1 MNFIEELQWRG
12 LYFDATPGTAE
23 HLNSGSRTGYIGFDP
38 SAPSLGIGNLVQIML
53 LSHFQRAGHKPIAL
67 IGGATGMIGDPSGK
81 SEERKLLS
89 EDIIRANE
97 EKIRLQ
103 LSRFLDFSGSHAAT
117 IENNFQWYKNMT
129 VLDFLRDVGKHLTVN
144 YMMAKDS
151 VKSRLE
157 TGISYTEFTYQLLQG
172 YDFYWLNTHK
182 GCSLQMGGSDQWGN
196 ITAGIEL
203 TRRKSGHEVFA
214 VTSPLVAQSDGK
226 KFGKSEKGNVFLD
239 PELTSPY
246 KFYQFWLN
254 VSDEDA
260 GRYLKI
266 FTFMNR
272 EEIEAM
278 QAQHLSEPH
287 LRLLQQALAK
297 DLTIRVHS
305 EDDYQQAVHASKI
318 LFGQSTGAELR
329 ALSNRDFEEIFE
341 GVPAKK
347 ISRSL
352 LETGMDVMQLLVDET
367 QFFPSRG
374 DARRMILGHGASI
387 NKQHVELNQNIS
399 AAELI
404 NNRYLLLQ
412 KGKKNYFL
420 VIAE

>member
-1 MNFIEELQWRG
+1 MNFIEQLKWRG
-12 LYFDATPGTAE
+12 LYFDATPGAEE
-23 HLNSGSRTGYIGFDP
+23 HLNTGSRIGYIGFDP

-53 LSHFQRAGHKPIAL
+53 LTHFQRAGHKPIAL
-67 IGGATGMIGDPSGK
+67 VGGATGMIGDPSGK

-89 EDIIRANE
+89 EDTIRANE
-97 EKIRLQ
+97 EKIKQQ
-103 LSRFLDFSGSHAAT
+103 LSKFLDFTGANAAT
-117 IENNFQWYKNMT
+117 IENNFQWYKDMT
-129 VLDFLRDVGKHLTVN
+129 VLEFLRDVGKHLTVN

-172 YDFYWLNTHK
+172 FDYYWLNNHRYCT
-182 GCSLQMGGSDQWGN
+182 LQMGGSDQWGN

-203 TRRKSGHEVFA
+203 TRRKSGNEVFA
-214 VTSPLVAQSDGK
+214 ITSPLITQSDGK
-226 KFGKSEKGNVFLD
+226 KFGKSEKGNIFLD
-239 PELTSPY
+239 ASLTSPY

-260 GRYLKI
+260 AKYLKI
-266 FTFMNR
+266 FTLMTKAEIDML
-272 EEIEAM
+272 EEK
-278 QAQHLSEPH
+278 HLAEPH

-297 DLTIRVHS
+297 DITIRVHS
-305 EDDYQQAVHASKI
+305 EEDYNHAIRASKI
-318 LFGQSTGAELR
+318 LFGQSTGEELR
-329 ALSNRDFEEIFE
+329 SLSDRDFEEIFE

-347 ISRSL
+347 ITKSL
-352 LETGMDVMQLLVDET
+352 LEQGIDVMQLMVDET

-374 DARRMILGHGASI
+374 EARRIIQGNGASI
-387 NKQHVELNQNIS
+387 NKQVIALNQIIKS
-399 AAELI
+399 GELI

>member
-1 MNFIEELQWRG
+1 MNFMDELKWRG
-12 LYFDATPGTAE
+12 LYFDATPGTEE

-53 LSHFQRAGHKPIAL
+53 LTHFQRAGHRPIAL
-67 IGGATGMIGDPSGK
+67 VGGATGMIGDPSGK

-89 EDIIRANE
+89 EDAIRANE

-103 LSRFLDFSGSHAAT
+103 LGRFLDFTGNYAAV
-117 IENNFQWYKNMT
+117 IENNYEWYKQMT

-172 YDFYWLNTHK
+172 YDYYWLNLHR
-182 GCSLQMGGSDQWGN
+182 GCTLQMGGSDQWGN

-203 TRRKSGHEVFA
+203 SRRKSGNEVFA
-214 VTSPLVAQSDGK
+214 VTSPLITQSDGK

-239 PELTSPY
+239 PSLTSPY

-260 GRYLKI
+260 GRYLRI
-266 FTFMNR
+266 FTLMNVA
-272 EEIEAM
+272 EIESIEASH
-278 QAQHLSEPH
+278 AAGPH

-297 DLTIRVHS
+297 DITIRVHS
-305 EDDYQQAVHASKI
+305 ADDYEKAVRASAI
-318 LFGQSTGAELR
+318 LFGQLAGD
-329 ALSNRDFEEIFE
+329 ALQQLTDRDFEEIFE
-341 GVPAKK
+341 GVPTKK
-347 ISRSL
+347 ISKSL
-352 LETGMDVMQLLVDET
+352 FENGLEVMRLLVDET

-374 DARRMILGHGASI
+374 EARRMIQGKGVAVNKRIAGADDMI
-387 NKQHVELNQNIS
+387 KS
-399 AAELI
+399 ADLI
-404 NNRYLLLQ
+404 NQRYLLLQ